1 MPNVRRPE
9 PCKFGA
15 SREGQSAR
23 AHKTTHLDGLPCGRS
38 QHVENMQQDTIK
50 NGQGHDLKRYAH
62 LLLLFGYGRVLAA
75 RDVLQ
80 HANHKEVVEVVWLV
94 PVYDLDLCSA
104 IGLVHS
110 STRSVCLV
118 HLSAPGQPTA
128 GAYSQAQSGGGGPPQ
143 GKGTEQNRK
152 EQTTG
157 KRRGKR

>member
-1 MPNVRRPE
+1 MPYVRLPE
-9 PCKFGA
+9 SCKFEA
-15 SREGQSAR
+15 LRQGQRAQ

-94 PVYDLDLCSA
+94 PVDDLDLCSA
-104 IGLVHS
+104 IGLV
-110 STRSVCLV
+110 
-118 HLSAPGQPTA
+118 
-128 GAYSQAQSGGGGPPQ
+128 
-143 GKGTEQNRK
+143 
-152 EQTTG
+152 
-157 KRRGKR
+157 